1 MANSSHLEGIFL
13 WVFNVE
19 ENARKEFHKLSK
31 KKEKKRKEK
40 KRKERKG
47 KGKRGLLHLA
57 ERLDFIV
64 ATRLEDEQGSQMGA
78 RNQEGFNKEVM
89 EE

>member
-1 MANSSHLEGIFL
+1 MANSSHLNGIFL

-19 ENARKEFHKLSK
+19 ENARKDFHKLS
-31 KKEKKRKEK
+31 KRKEK
-40 KRKERKG
+40 KRKE
-47 KGKRGLLHLA
+47 KRGLLHLA

>member
-1 MANSSHLEGIFL
+1 VANSSHLEGIFL

-31 KKEKKRKEK
+31 KKEKKRKERK
-40 KRKERKG
+40 KEVCYILQR
-47 KGKRGLLHLA
+47 
-57 ERLDFIV
+57 DWIFIV

>member
-1 MANSSHLEGIFL
+1 MS
-13 WVFNVE
+13 
-19 ENARKEFHKLSK
+19 
-31 KKEKKRKEK
+31 KRKEK
-40 KRKERKG
+40 KRKERK
-47 KGKRGLLHLA
+47 KEVCYILQ
-57 ERLDFIV
+57 RLDFIV

>member
-1 MANSSHLEGIFL
+1 
-13 WVFNVE
+13 
-19 ENARKEFHKLSK
+19 LS
-31 KKEKKRKEK
+31 KRKEK
-40 KRKERKG
+40 KRKE
-47 KGKRGLLHLA
+47 KRDLLHLA

-78 RNQEGFNKEVM
+78 RNQEVM

>member
-1 MANSSHLEGIFL
+1 M
-13 WVFNVE
+13 
-19 ENARKEFHKLSK
+19 SK

-40 KRKERKG
+40 KGKEKEVCYILQR
-47 KGKRGLLHLA
+47 
-57 ERLDFIV
+57 DWIMIV
-64 ATRLEDEQGSQMGA
+64 ATRLEDEQGSQMGS

>member
-1 MANSSHLEGIFL
+1 VANSSHLNGIFL
-13 WVFNVE
+13 WVFIVE

-31 KKEKKRKEK
+31 RTEK
-40 KRKERKG
+40 KRKERK
-47 KGKRGLLHLA
+47 KEVCYILQ
-57 ERLDFIV
+57 RLDFIV

>member
-1 MANSSHLEGIFL
+1 M
-13 WVFNVE
+13 
-19 ENARKEFHKLSK
+19 EFSFGFSMLK
-31 KKEKKRKEK
+31 KKCKKGVSQIEQEERKEK
-40 KRKERKG
+40 KRKE
-47 KGKRGLLHLA
+47 KRGLLHLA